1 MHSVR
6 TTTKTV
12 GKPPKP
18 PLHLIPTLSLYKE
31 GACPAQR
38 ASKGTGCLFLPP
50 PAAIRA
56 PMKPCL
62 NFLSGL
68 FINFCWLRKASLV
81 AQLVKNLPAM
91 QETQVQSLG
100 REDTLEKG
108 MATSLQYSCLEN
120 SRDRGAW
127 WATGHGITKRHN
139 CATNF
144 HFQERPRT
152 LVGNTSNTLAD

>member
-1 MHSVR
+1 MHSWGKFMNKNIHPPHQKNATFEAPR
-6 TTTKTV
+6 AKAGYHNQTM

-31 GACPAQR
+31 GACPAQK
-38 ASKGTGCLFLPP
+38 ASKGTGCLLLPP

-56 PMKPCL
+56 PIKPCL
-62 NFLSGL
+62 NVLSGL

-91 QETQVQSLG
+91 QETKIQSLG

-108 MATSLQYSCLEN
+108 MATSL
-120 SRDRGAW
+120 
-127 WATGHGITKRHN
+127 
-139 CATNF
+139 
-144 HFQERPRT
+144 
-152 LVGNTSNTLAD
+152 